1 MLEFQEM
8 TFADIT
14 GGYSIVQYIFPDV
27 NEEDADY
34 LLSCKTAWPVA
45 GNNICLYIRQLREYK
60 QSKYNQ
66 PFMKLCEFCN
76 NVASYGTLCKECND
90 HWSV

>member
-45 GNNICLYIRQLREYK
+45 GNNIILYIMQ
-60 QSKYNQ
+60 
-66 PFMKLCEFCN
+66 
-76 NVASYGTLCKECND
+76 
-90 HWSV
+90 